1 MADDESKHC
10 DTLNTYPPI
19 LSDALYIYN
28 IYI

>member
-1 MADDESKHC
+1 MADDGSKQF

-28 IYI
+28 NYI